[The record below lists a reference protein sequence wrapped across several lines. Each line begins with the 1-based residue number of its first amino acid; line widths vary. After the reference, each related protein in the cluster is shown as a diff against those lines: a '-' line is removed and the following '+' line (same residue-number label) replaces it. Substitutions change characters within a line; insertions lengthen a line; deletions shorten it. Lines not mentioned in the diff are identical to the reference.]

1 MVSPNWPEIPTPERF
16 LLENARMDDTRNVY
30 HSKRPKYFKA
40 NYPNSIRKLPEYL
53 SGEED

>member
-1 MVSPNWPEIPTPERF
+1 ME
-16 LLENARMDDTRNVY
+16 DTQNVH
-30 HSKRPKYFKA
+30 HSKRPEYFKA